1 MSTKKISELPAKG
14 STIGATDLVEISEPD
29 GLGGYVSK
37 RVTGAQLGSDTNMAN
52 TNLTLSAN
60 RTHNLNSYLLK
71 FDNGQ
76 FEVDGSTGMN
86 IVPDGIVPC
95 WLTIQSTDTKR
106 PLLVN
111 STSSANAATFQ
122 AGSGYAVVASGSG
135 AAAVYA
141 TNGSSGWGVWG
152 DSASNIGVYGTSSGA
167 TGVWGNGGV
176 VAETY
181 NIGSSRNASAVLQAN
196 STTQGFLSP
205 RMTTAQ
211 RDAIA
216 TPATGLE
223 IYNTTTNRKEW
234 YNGTYWQGEA
244 YSLNVQAAQFNPAA
258 STTRFFG
265 NLALQPN
272 NTGASRKIYVRRS
285 GVIRIAEIY
294 SRSTTAGDA
303 DNWSLYV
310 RLNDTTDYLIQ
321 TVGVSA
327 NERIWTNS
335 NINIPVVSGD
345 YVEIK
350 MINPAWVTAP
360 ASTTFGGYL
369 VIE

>member
-1 MSTKKISELPAKG
+1 MATKRISELPAKG
-14 STIGATDLVEISEPD
+14 TTIGATDLVEISEPD

-37 RVTGAQLGSDTNMAN
+37 RVTGAQLGSDTNFAN
-52 TNLTLSAN
+52 TDLTLNAN
-60 RTHNLNSYLLK
+60 RTHDLNSYLLK

-106 PLLVN
+106 PLLIN

-122 AGSGYAVVASGSG
+122 ANTGYAFVASG
-135 AAAVYA
+135 
-141 TNGSSGWGVWG
+141 NGSSVTYASHSGSGNGHWG
-152 DSASNIGVYGTSSGA
+152 DSPSGYGVYGTSSGG

-176 VAETY
+176 VAETW

-196 STTQGFLSP
+196 STTQGALLP

-223 IYNTTTNRKEW
+223 IYNTTTSRKEF
-234 YNGTYWQGEA
+234 YNGSYWRGDTFDMNVVSSQ
-244 YSLNVQAAQFNPAA
+244 YSPTA
-258 STTRFFG
+258 STTNYFG
-265 NLALQPN
+265 NLVQAP
-272 NTGASRKIYVRRS
+272 TATSAIRKMYIRKA
-285 GVIRIAEIY
+285 GVIRFAEIY
-294 SRSTTAGDA
+294 SRAGTAGTA
-303 DNWSLYV
+303 ENWSLYI

-321 TVGVSA
+321 TVGA
-327 NERIWTNS
+327 ATQERIWTNS
-335 NINIPVVSGD
+335 SLNIPVVAGD

-350 MINPAWVTAP
+350 MINPAWVTSPVNIA
-360 ASTTFGGYL
+360 FGG
-369 VIE
+369 VITIE